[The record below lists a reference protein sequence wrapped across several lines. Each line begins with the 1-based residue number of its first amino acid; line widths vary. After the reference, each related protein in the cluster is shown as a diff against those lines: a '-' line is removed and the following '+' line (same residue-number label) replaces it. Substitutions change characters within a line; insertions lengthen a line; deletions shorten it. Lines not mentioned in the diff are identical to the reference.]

1 MKLYLAAIAG
11 LFAATG
17 GLFAKLSTGEA
28 IWIDRVCHY
37 FSSSSDV
44 CSVIK
49 YGLRASMFVLMLL
62 VNSFGTGF
70 QMSAMAAT
78 SSGIATVINT
88 GSNLIVTA
96 LYGMMIFNEQL
107 SIQWYIGATFIA
119 VGISII
125 STVDSAEQKLVTSD
139 GIRKSDRKN
148 KKKQK

>member
-1 MKLYLAAIAG
+1 
-11 LFAATG
+11 
-17 GLFAKLSTGEA
+17 
-28 IWIDRVCHY
+28 
-37 FSSSSDV
+37 
-44 CSVIK
+44 
-49 YGLRASMFVLMLL
+49 MLL

-119 VGISII
+119 LGISII
-125 STVDSAEQKLVTSD
+125 STVDSAEQKQVTKD